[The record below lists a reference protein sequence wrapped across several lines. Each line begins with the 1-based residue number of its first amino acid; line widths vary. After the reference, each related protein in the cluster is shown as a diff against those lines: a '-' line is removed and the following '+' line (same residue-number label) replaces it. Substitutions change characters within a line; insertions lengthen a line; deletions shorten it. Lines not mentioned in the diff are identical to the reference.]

1 MGGSKPVVAPAQ
13 PQYTPSQ
20 EALDF
25 IARTPGAAAEQKR
38 QQAVDPTY
46 NEDKWASLHYEATK
60 NQPGVYWGRTR
71 APEPKPSRGG
81 GGDWR
86 SAASD
91 AGWTPPDSATPTVR
105 TVEPSE
111 SETAAEQRKGVAER
125 KRVGRRGTI
134 FSSAMG
140 ISEEAPV
147 QRKTLLG
154 V

>member
-1 MGGSKPVVAPAQ
+1 MGGGKPVVAPAQ
-13 PQYTPSQ
+13 PQASQ

-25 IARTPGAAAEQKR
+25 ISRTPGAEAEQKR
-38 QQAVDPTY
+38 AQASNPNFT
-46 NEDKWASLHYEATK
+46 EDTWARAHYEATK
-60 NQPGVYWGRTR
+60 DQPGVYWGRTK
-71 APEPKPSRGG
+71 APPDPKPSGGG

-91 AGWTPPDSATPTVR
+91 AGWTPPASATPTVR